1 MSNPADP
8 SNQLGANVHQALT
21 RDSWFIGTP
30 PLGPTWSLVMEFVA
44 AGHAYAHIK
53 AGQIEEGWLPL
64 MVDYDALGL
73 AAISAAKFTS
83 WVDLAVGVQTTP
95 ELEGAG
101 APEYDEVLSPT
112 QIIVVEPEIHGP
124 LVRAVRDGNVRLDEE
139 GRVVVAPGTLT
150 CPLCA
155 VVGIRER
162 VYNETTM
169 VRSHL
174 RTMHKVPVPPE
185 PARMGRPGLRLVV
198 AESAVQKQ
206 QKRRVRRLTRQYKL
220 NRVSAET
227 VRWRL
232 RELLSSGLSMASK
245 AETVVHALEGV
256 SAVYPGFDEEL
267 RSARTYLEP
276 DDTAEVGFVE
286 LSWPMVQEFVAATR
300 AFAEIKAEQVSVD
313 YVALAPHA
321 ITVSE
326 FAVCSSQAMT
336 LCTRGRVLER
346 LVARPAGAVGSLAV
360 PLQPML
366 HFDVT

>member
-83 WVDLAVGVQTTP
+83 WVDLAVGVCERSLHAATDNQRRNWRAQVRRSTTRYCRP
-95 ELEGAG
+95 LRSLL
-101 APEYDEVLSPT
+101 LSPRSM
-112 QIIVVEPEIHGP
+112 VRWCGRCEMEMSVSMRKGASWLPRGP
-124 LVRAVRDGNVRLDEE
+124 L
-139 GRVVVAPGTLT
+139 
-150 CPLCA
+150 
-155 VVGIRER
+155 
-162 VYNETTM
+162 
-169 VRSHL
+169 
-174 RTMHKVPVPPE
+174 
-185 PARMGRPGLRLVV
+185 PARMGRPGPRLVV

-267 RSARTYLEP
+267 RSARTYLEH

-313 YVALAPHA
+313 YEALAPHA

-326 FAVCSSQAMT
+326 FAACSSQAMT